1 MEPSPRTPSGAHR
14 LRPLNVPA
22 PIEVR
27 PDRAGAPAHVRLRG
41 KWREVAHI
49 DDAWRVDDG
58 WWRPDPVARTYFRL
72 ALEDGRPLTVYRDHV
87 EKTWWT
93 QRY

>member
-1 MEPSPRTPSGAHR
+1 MEPRARTPSGAHR
-14 LRPLNVPA
+14 LRRLNVPA

-27 PDRAGAPAHVRLRG
+27 GEGGVPGRVRLGGRWRGVAHVDEV
-41 KWREVAHI
+41 WRI
-49 DDAWRVDDG
+49 DDG

-72 ALEDGRPLTVYRDHV
+72 ALEDGRVVTVYRDDA
-87 EKTWWT
+87 EGTWWA